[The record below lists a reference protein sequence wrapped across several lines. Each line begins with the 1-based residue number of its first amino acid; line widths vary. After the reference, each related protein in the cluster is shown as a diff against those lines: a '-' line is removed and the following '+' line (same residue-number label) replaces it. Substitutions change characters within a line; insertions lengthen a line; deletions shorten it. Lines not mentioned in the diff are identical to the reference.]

1 MRTLGR
7 LTRLLRPHRAILG
20 LAFVAAA
27 AEAAADLLQPWP
39 LKFVFDSVFEQ
50 RPLPPVLASHAQ
62 SLFGSSP
69 HAVLY
74 ATLLAMFAIAV
85 LGAGASLLQ
94 DVLMPRIAHWVLHD
108 LRRQLYWHCQ
118 GLSMAFY
125 HERRVGDLMG
135 TLTADIQAVRELVES
150 ALVGLVMNTLT
161 LAGMVTIILLIDW
174 RFALV
179 ALSIAPALFVIV
191 YTFTK
196 QTKEASREA
205 RRREG
210 QVSSIAQEVLSSLR
224 VVQAFTR
231 EDYEQARF
239 ERENLSRVSAGIRAR
254 TLQAQ
259 LKPLVELLVAAG
271 TVLVVWYGA
280 RQVMAGAL
288 LPGSLLV
295 FLAYVARL
303 YKPMRELSKQTDVLN
318 RAVVG
323 MERIFEILDTEP
335 TISDS
340 PGARPAPRLRGEIVF
355 DHVTFGYR
363 SSDPVLR
370 DISLRI
376 PPGQVVAV
384 VGASGAGKT
393 SLLSLVPR
401 FSDPDEGRIFIDG
414 QDIREFTVKSLRA
427 QISLVL
433 QETVL
438 FYGTVRD
445 NIAYGRP
452 DATPEEIVAAS
463 VAANADEFIQ
473 DLPDGYDTLVG
484 ERGVTLSGGQ
494 RQRIAIARA
503 MIRNASIILMDEPTT
518 GLDADAEILTLDGIG
533 RLIAGRTALI
543 VAHRLTTVRH
553 ADVILVLEDGDI
565 IEVGSH
571 EELWRRGG
579 RYAALC
585 ELQFRGQPAGVGPD
599 VLQE

>member
-7 LTRLLRPHRAILG
+7 LTRLLRPYRAVLG
-20 LAFVAAA
+20 LVLVAAA
-27 AEAAADLLQPWP
+27 AEAAGDLLQPWP
-39 LKFVFDSVFEQ
+39 LKFVFDSFFEQ
-50 RPLPPVLASHAQ
+50 RPLPPVLAGLVQ

-69 HAVLY
+69 HAVLHG
-74 ATLLAMFAIAV
+74 ALLAIFAIAV

-108 LRRQLYWHCQ
+108 LRRQLYWHFQ
-118 GLSMAFY
+118 RLSVTFY
-125 HERRVGDLMG
+125 DERRLGDLMG
-135 TLTADIQAVRELVES
+135 TLTADIQAVRDLVES

-161 LAGMVTIILLIDW
+161 LAGMVIIIVIIDW

-179 ALSIAPALFVIV
+179 ALSVAPVLFLLV

-210 QVSSIAQEVLSSLR
+210 QVSSIAQEVLSSMR

-239 ERENLSRVSAGIRAR
+239 ERENLGRVSAGIRAR

-318 RAVVG
+318 RAIVG
-323 MERIFEILDTEP
+323 MERIFEVLDTEH
-335 TISDS
+335 TITDS

-355 DHVTFGYR
+355 DQVTFGYR
-363 SSDPVLR
+363 PGVPVLR
-370 DISLRI
+370 DIRLRI
-376 PPGQVVAV
+376 QPGQVVAV

-393 SLLSLVPR
+393 SLLGLVPR
-401 FSDPDEGRIFIDG
+401 FSDPDEGRILIDG
-414 QDIREFTVKSLRA
+414 RDIREFTVSSLRA

-452 DATPEEIVAAS
+452 DATPDEIVAAS
-463 VAANADEFIQ
+463 VAANAHEFIRE
-473 DLPDGYDTLVG
+473 LPDGYDTVVG

-518 GLDADAEILTLDGIG
+518 GLDASAEALILDGIG

-553 ADVILVLEDGDI
+553 ADVIVVLEDGEI
-565 IEVGSH
+565 IEVGAH
-571 EELWRRGG
+571 DELWRRGG
-579 RYAALC
+579 RYAGLY
-585 ELQFRGQPAGVGPD
+585 ELQFRGQTASVGPD
-599 VLQE
+599 ARPE